1 MKRVLEVRGLRAGYG
16 GRRIL
21 EEVSLHVEQGE
32 IVTVI
37 GHNGAGKST
46 LLKSIF
52 RLVPWSEG
60 EILLEG
66 RPLHSLAPDRIL
78 AAGLAYVPQHRSV
91 FPKLTIAENLWM
103 GGYLL
108 RDKALLRRR
117 VEDVEQLF
125 PVLAQRRGQLA
136 GTLSGGEQRML
147 EVARTLLT
155 DPRVVMLDEPS
166 IGLAPKMVD
175 AVFDTVRLL
184 RSRGKA
190 VLMVEQ
196 NVKKALVASDRGYV
210 MALGEIRLEDRA
222 EKLIGDPRVAQL
234 YMGQEKGS
242 EQFSGNERPRQ

>member
-1 MKRVLEVRGLRAGYG
+1 MKKLLEVRHLRASYG

-21 EEVSLHVEQGE
+21 EDVSLHVGEGE

-60 EILLEG
+60 EVLLED
-66 RPLHSLAPDRIL
+66 RPIHALAPNRIL
-78 AAGLAYVPQHRSV
+78 AAGVAFVPQHRSV
-91 FPKLTIAENLWM
+91 FAKLTIGENLWM
-103 GGYLL
+103 GGYLVD
-108 RDKALLRRR
+108 DKALLSRR
-117 VEDVEQLF
+117 VRDVEELF
-125 PVLAQRRGQLA
+125 PVLAERRGQLA

-155 DPRVVMLDEPS
+155 DPRVIMLDEPS

-196 NVKKALVASDRGYV
+196 NVKKALAASDRGYV
-210 MALGEIRLEDRA
+210 MTLGEIKLEDQAQR
-222 EKLIGDPRVAQL
+222 LIGDPRVEQL
-234 YMGQEKGS
+234 YMGQKGVRAI
-242 EQFSGNERPRQ
+242 FP